1 MLVTPAS
8 TRQWGKFKYVCRLV
22 LQGLPTS
29 QVFQSL
35 LLEWQ
40 LQFTQQDMA
49 PAKCMSF
56 TSSPKYSEYTSF
68 RMSFPFFSDCRLKL
82 FCLQSKYIS
91 SSLSIRCW
99 LSTEDHFIWVFLA
112 PVVAVIVV
120 SKDPFLCLAPR
131 VEKTFVF
138 TDVCMFY
145 LNLMIN
151 FFDVFLHS
159 RSFKITQNCV
169 IHI

>member
-49 PAKCMSF
+49 PAKC
-56 TSSPKYSEYTSF
+56 KYVIY
-68 RMSFPFFSDCRLKL
+68 K
-82 FCLQSKYIS
+82 QSKVFRI
-91 SSLSIRCW
+91 
-99 LSTEDHFIWVFLA
+99 HFL
-112 PVVAVIVV
+112 
-120 SKDPFLCLAPR
+120 
-131 VEKTFVF
+131 
-138 TDVCMFY
+138 
-145 LNLMIN
+145 
-151 FFDVFLHS
+151 
-159 RSFKITQNCV
+159 
-169 IHI
+169 